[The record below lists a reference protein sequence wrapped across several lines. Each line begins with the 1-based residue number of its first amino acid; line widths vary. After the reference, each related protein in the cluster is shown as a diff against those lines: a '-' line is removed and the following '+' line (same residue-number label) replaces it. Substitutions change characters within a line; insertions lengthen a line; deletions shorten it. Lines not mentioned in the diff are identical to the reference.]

1 MVPRARVEGG
11 SGLAATGPV
20 LGLAVASALAAGG
33 FREAGSL
40 AGGYE
45 EPLPGG
51 SLVPAP
57 SVIVLLIWMTWP
69 HLRHFIRTERPAT
82 FSSEIWYLALQLGQR
97 NFIQLSAES
106 TRRFRGRRR

>member
-11 SGLAATGPV
+11 GGLAATDPC
-20 LGLAVASALAAGG
+20 LGLAVVSALDAGG
-33 FREAGSL
+33 FREAESL

-45 EPLPGG
+45 EPLGG

-69 HLRHFIRTERPAT
+69 HFRHFIRTERPAT